1 MTPHSSNCTHSAPQS
16 LSGFASTATPPGG
29 SNTPETYH
37 IERTHKAAGTRVRGT
52 TGHSRRPVMTPE
64 KRARLA
70 KRAQEA
76 QRAAGIVVRTTDP
89 EHRAAHEEQ
98 AGGAMRSIV
107 QWLSSA
113 SKAVYQSLPVMP
125 ALGLPTADGAALPAK
140 SLGEGGV
147 VTITY
152 NFAPQEHDPELFID
166 TYREILPPGFQPEH
180 VPREVPTI
188 AEPLNP
194 GEADSQGIR
203 DALRKL
209 YPHHKIHTV
218 EALPYCN
225 YPYPRNL
232 AIEGPHGM
240 LTNTREAS
248 FRLEC
253 ARVALTR
260 YFDQKGIPYAK
271 APADLK
277 INFANVQWVPDLDML
292 VVADVDKP
300 TRDWL
305 LKAYDNPTR
314 QLTLFLNN
322 ERETP
327 SGKKLCYDMD
337 IAFYVVPTQNDD
349 WVALIHD
356 PCIEEWHLQ
365 VDSTIS
371 TSVQTSTPLSDI
383 LAKTGLK
390 VIRLSEA
397 DTLRLTANA
406 LTSYDGS
413 GRLLMTDPTMSKKL
427 KKDLQQAG
435 VTPVTAG
442 ERLGHSGN
450 TISHFG
456 IHCLT
461 LHIPAYR
468 AEPTESGSQD
478 LSAEHDKSDL

>member
-1 MTPHSSNCTHSAPQS
+1 MIPHSSNCTHPAPQS
-16 LSGFASTATPPGG
+16 QAGFASTGTPPAG

-37 IERTHKAAGTRVRGT
+37 IERTHEAAGTRVRGIV
-52 TGHSRRPVMTPE
+52 HSTRPVMTPE
-64 KRARLA
+64 KRERMA

-76 QRAAGIVVRTTDP
+76 QRAAGIVVRNADP

-107 QWLSSA
+107 QWLASA
-113 SKAVYQSLPVMP
+113 GKAVYQTLPAMP
-125 ALGLPTADGAALPAK
+125 GLGLPTADGAALPDK
-140 SLGEGGV
+140 TLGEGGV

-152 NFAPQEHDPELFID
+152 NFAPPEHDPELFIN
-166 TYREILPPGFQPEH
+166 TYREILPPGFLPEH
-180 VPREVPTI
+180 VPREVIAI
-188 AEPLNP
+188 AEPRNA

-232 AIEGPHGM
+232 AIEGPRGM
-240 LTNTREAS
+240 LTNTRENS

-253 ARVALTR
+253 ARLALTR

-271 APADLK
+271 APADMA

-292 VVADVDKP
+292 VVADVDGP

-305 LKAYDNPTR
+305 LKAYDNPTQ
-314 QLTLFLNN
+314 QLTLYLNH
-322 ERETP
+322 EIQTP
-327 SGKKLCYDMD
+327 DGNDLCYDMD
-337 IAFYVVPTQNDD
+337 IAFYVVPTQNND

-356 PCIEEWHLQ
+356 PCIKGWHLQ

-371 TSVQTSTPLSDI
+371 TSVQTSTPLSGI
-383 LAKTGLK
+383 LSKAGLK
-390 VIRLSEA
+390 VIRLSQA

-413 GRLLMTDPTMSKKL
+413 GRLLMTDKTMSKKL
-427 KKDLQQAG
+427 KNELLTAG

-450 TISHFG
+450 NIIHFG

-478 LSAEHDKSDL
+478 SPAEHDKSDL